1 MTKIAI
7 FDFGTGNLFNLH
19 QSLLR
24 NGAHSVD
31 IIRTLEELE
40 KYDGLV
46 LPGVGNFD
54 NAISSIQ
61 RDAVSLNM
69 AVDNGMPILGICLGL
84 EMLFNKSEEGIL
96 DGLKLLEGDVLMLP
110 KKKVKVPHIG
120 WNNLRIVKRESSLL
134 KGIPQDSWVYFVHS
148 YHIEPEDKNLI
159 AAIADYGS
167 ILPVVIERSNLF
179 GTQFHPEKSGK
190 IGAQIVKN
198 FIKICEKTNEG
209 TSGNRH
215 NEW

>member
-7 FDFGTGNLFNLH
+7 FDFGAGNLFNLH

-24 NGAHSVD
+24 NGAHTVD

-120 WNNLRIVKRESSLL
+120 WNNLRIVKRESNLL

-190 IGAQIVKN
+190 IGAHIVKN
-198 FIKICEKTNEG
+198 FIKICEKNE
-209 TSGNRH
+209 
-215 NEW
+215 

>member
-7 FDFGTGNLFNLH
+7 FDFGAGNLFNLH

-31 IIRTLEELE
+31 IIRTLKELE

-54 NAISSIQ
+54 NAISSIR

-84 EMLFNKSEEGIL
+84 EMLFNKSEEGVL
-96 DGLKLLEGDVLMLP
+96 EGLKLIEGDVMMLS

-120 WNNLRIVKRESSLL
+120 WNNLRIVKRESKLL

-167 ILPVVIERSNLF
+167 MLPVVIERSNLF

-198 FIKICEKTNEG
+198 FIKICEKSE
-209 TSGNRH
+209 
-215 NEW
+215 

>member
-7 FDFGTGNLFNLH
+7 FDFGAGNLFNLH

-31 IIRTLEELE
+31 IIRTLEELV

-96 DGLKLLEGDVLMLP
+96 DGLKLLEGDVMMLP

-120 WNNLRIVKRESSLL
+120 WNNLRIVKRESNLL
-134 KGIPQDSWVYFVHS
+134 RGIPQDSWVYFVHS
-148 YHIEPEDKNLI
+148 YYIEPEDKNLI

-198 FIKICEKTNEG
+198 FIKICEKNE
-209 TSGNRH
+209 
-215 NEW
+215 

>member
-7 FDFGTGNLFNLH
+7 FDFGAGNLFNLH

-24 NGAHSVD
+24 NGAHTVD

-61 RDAVSLNM
+61 RDALSLNM
-69 AVDNGMPILGICLGL
+69 AVENGMPTLGICLGL

-120 WNNLRIVKRESSLL
+120 WNNLRIVKRESNLL

-159 AAIADYGS
+159 TAIADYGS

-190 IGAQIVKN
+190 IGAHIVKN
-198 FIKICEKTNEG
+198 FIKICEKNE
-209 TSGNRH
+209 
-215 NEW
+215 

>member
-7 FDFGTGNLFNLH
+7 FDFGAGNLFNLH

-24 NGAHSVD
+24 NGAHTVNVV
-31 IIRTLEELE
+31 RTLELLE

-54 NAISSIQ
+54 SAISSIKK
-61 RDAVSLNM
+61 DSASLNN

-96 DGLKLLEGDVLMLP
+96 DGLKLLDGDVLVLP

-120 WNNLRIVKRESSLL
+120 WNNLRILKRESNLL

-148 YHIEPEDKNLI
+148 YHIEPEDQNLI
-159 AAIADYGS
+159 AAVTDYGS
-167 ILPVVIERSNLF
+167 KLPVVIERSNLF

-190 IGAQIVKN
+190 IGAEIMRN
-198 FIKICEKTNEG
+198 FIKICEKNE
-209 TSGNRH
+209 
-215 NEW
+215 

>member
-7 FDFGTGNLFNLH
+7 FDFGAGNLFNLH

-61 RDAVSLNM
+61 RDVVSLNM

-84 EMLFNKSEEGIL
+84 EMLFDKSEEGTL

-110 KKKVKVPHIG
+110 KKKVKVPQIG
-120 WNNLRIVKRESSLL
+120 WNNLRIVKRASNLL

-148 YHIEPEDKNLI
+148 YHIDPEDKNII

-190 IGAQIVKN
+190 VGAQIVKN
-198 FIKICEKTNEG
+198 FIKICEKNE
-209 TSGNRH
+209 
-215 NEW
+215 

>member
-7 FDFGTGNLFNLH
+7 YDFGTGNLFNLH
-19 QSLLR
+19 QSLFR
-24 NGAHSVD
+24 NGAHTVD

-120 WNNLRIVKRESSLL
+120 WNNLRIVKRESNLL

-198 FIKICEKTNEG
+198 FIKICEKNQ
-209 TSGNRH
+209 
-215 NEW
+215 

>member
-7 FDFGTGNLFNLH
+7 FDFGAGNLFNLH
-19 QSLLR
+19 QSLFR
-24 NGAHSVD
+24 NGAHTVD

-120 WNNLRIVKRESSLL
+120 WNNLRIVKRESNLL

-198 FIKICEKTNEG
+198 FIKICEKNQ
-209 TSGNRH
+209 
-215 NEW
+215 

>member
-96 DGLKLLEGDVLMLP
+96 DGLKLLEGDVLILP

-120 WNNLRIVKRESSLL
+120 WNNLRIVKRESNLL

-190 IGAQIVKN
+190 IGAQIVNN
-198 FIKICEKTNEG
+198 FIKICEKNE
-209 TSGNRH
+209 
-215 NEW
+215 

>member
-7 FDFGTGNLFNLH
+7 FDFGAGNLFNLH
-19 QSLLR
+19 QSLFR
-24 NGAHSVD
+24 NGAHTVD

-120 WNNLRIVKRESSLL
+120 WNNLRIVKRESNLL

-159 AAIADYGS
+159 TAIADYGS

-190 IGAQIVKN
+190 IGAHIVKN
-198 FIKICEKTNEG
+198 FIKICEKNE
-209 TSGNRH
+209 
-215 NEW
+215 

>member
-7 FDFGTGNLFNLH
+7 FDFGAGNLFNLH

-24 NGAHSVD
+24 NGAQNVD
-31 IIRTLEELE
+31 IIRNLKELK

-54 NAISSIQ
+54 SAISSMREGEI
-61 RDAVSLNM
+61 SLNT
-69 AVDNGMPILGICLGL
+69 AINNGMPILGICLGL
-84 EMLFNKSEEGIL
+84 EMLFYRSEEGLL
-96 DGLKLLEGDVLMLP
+96 DGLKVLEGEVLMLP

-120 WNNLRIVKRESSLL
+120 WNNLRIVKRSNLL

-148 YHIEPEDKNLI
+148 YHIEPKDENII
-159 AAIADYGS
+159 AAVTDYGS
-167 ILPVVIERSNLF
+167 KLPVVIERSNLF

-190 IGAQIVKN
+190 VGAHIMKN
-198 FIKICEKTNEG
+198 FLKICEKKE
-209 TSGNRH
+209 
-215 NEW
+215 

>member
-7 FDFGTGNLFNLH
+7 FDFGAGNLFNLH

-24 NGAHSVD
+24 NGALSVD
-31 IIRTLEELE
+31 IIRTLKELE

-54 NAISSIQ
+54 NAISSIR

-69 AVDNGMPILGICLGL
+69 AVDNGIPILGICLGL
-84 EMLFNKSEEGIL
+84 EMLFNKSEEGVL
-96 DGLKLLEGDVLMLP
+96 EGLKLIEGDVMMLS

-120 WNNLRIVKRESSLL
+120 WNNLRIVKRESNLL

-148 YHIEPEDKNLI
+148 YHIEPQDKNLI

-167 ILPVVIERSNLF
+167 MLPVVIERSNLF

-198 FIKICEKTNEG
+198 FIKICEKSE
-209 TSGNRH
+209 
-215 NEW
+215 

>member
-7 FDFGTGNLFNLH
+7 FDFGAGNLFNLH

-24 NGAHSVD
+24 NGAQNVD
-31 IIRTLEELE
+31 IIRNLKELK

-54 NAISSIQ
+54 SAISSMREDEI
-61 RDAVSLNM
+61 SLNT
-69 AVDNGMPILGICLGL
+69 AINNGMPILGICLGL
-84 EMLFNKSEEGIL
+84 EMLFYRSEEGLL
-96 DGLKLLEGDVLMLP
+96 DGLKVLEGEVLMLP

-120 WNNLRIVKRESSLL
+120 WNNLRIVKRSNLL

-148 YHIEPEDKNLI
+148 YHIEPKDENII
-159 AAIADYGS
+159 AAVTDYGS
-167 ILPVVIERSNLF
+167 KLPVVIERSNLF

-190 IGAQIVKN
+190 VGAHIMKN
-198 FIKICEKTNEG
+198 FLKICEKNE
-209 TSGNRH
+209 
-215 NEW
+215 

>member
-7 FDFGTGNLFNLH
+7 FDFGAGNLFNLH

-24 NGAHSVD
+24 NGAHDVD
-31 IIRTLEELE
+31 IIRNLKELK

-54 NAISSIQ
+54 TAISSIQ
-61 RDAVSLNM
+61 EDAVSLNM
-69 AVDNGMPILGICLGL
+69 AIDSGMPILGICLGL
-84 EMLFNKSEEGIL
+84 EMLFYRSEEGSL
-96 DGLKLLEGDVLMLP
+96 DGLKVLEGDVLMLP

-120 WNNLRIVKRESSLL
+120 WNNLRIIKRESNLL

-148 YHIEPEDKNLI
+148 YHIAPEDENLI
-159 AAIADYGS
+159 AAITDYGS
-167 ILPVVIERSNLF
+167 KLPVVIERSNLI

-190 IGAQIVKN
+190 IGAQIMKN
-198 FIKICEKTNEG
+198 FINICEKNE
-209 TSGNRH
+209 
-215 NEW
+215 